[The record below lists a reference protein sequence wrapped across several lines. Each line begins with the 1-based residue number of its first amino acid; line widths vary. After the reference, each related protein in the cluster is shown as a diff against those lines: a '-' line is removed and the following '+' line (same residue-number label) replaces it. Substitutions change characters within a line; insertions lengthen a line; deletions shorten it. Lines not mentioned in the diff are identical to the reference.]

1 MRILFTNIRLGM
13 RTGTEVVVR
22 DLALRLSER
31 GHEVAVYSPS
41 IGERAEE
48 LTSRGIPVVDN
59 LLDID
64 RSPDVIHG
72 HHMPITAEAIF
83 AFPQTPVVS
92 LCHGTNFW
100 FDQPPRF
107 PQVRRLLAVDETCRA
122 NLVASHHVRPEQV
135 DILPNAVDLRRFVER
150 ANALPGK
157 PRSAVSLTKHAG
169 LAPLLQEACER
180 CGLTFQAYG
189 HGVKRPVDDIERL
202 SASADIVFATA
213 RTALEA
219 MAAGAAVILV
229 DARGFGGLV
238 TSANYELGRRLNFG
252 VGMLTQETTL
262 SGLIEAIGS
271 YDALDA
277 AAVSRRVR
285 QEADLDL
292 TVARLEDIYQSAI
305 DEAARDP
312 VVDPE
317 AFRRAQTEFHRSWL
331 MRLEP
336 AGPRLLDQKQSQ
348 DELAVIHAHF
358 AEAMERSKIT
368 IEGLTADIARAERS
382 GAVRLAKLIRRWLG
396 LLR

>member
-1 MRILFTNIRLGM
+1 
-13 RTGTEVVVR
+13 
-22 DLALRLSER
+22 
-31 GHEVAVYSPS
+31 
-41 IGERAEE
+41 
-48 LTSRGIPVVDN
+48 
-59 LLDID
+59 
-64 RSPDVIHG
+64 
-72 HHMPITAEAIF
+72 
-83 AFPQTPVVS
+83 
-92 LCHGTNFW
+92 
-100 FDQPPRF
+100 
-107 PQVRRLLAVDETCRA
+107 
-122 NLVASHHVRPEQV
+122 
-135 DILPNAVDLRRFVER
+135 
-150 ANALPGK
+150 
-157 PRSAVSLTKHAG
+157 
-169 LAPLLQEACER
+169 
-180 CGLTFQAYG
+180 
-189 HGVKRPVDDIERL
+189 
-202 SASADIVFATA
+202 
-213 RTALEA
+213 
-219 MAAGAAVILV
+219 
-229 DARGFGGLV
+229 
-238 TSANYELGRRLNFG
+238 
-252 VGMLTQETTL
+252 TTL